1 MDSRIPTRQGM
12 ALLADICH
20 AANGDKVTVPRRLT
34 EADYDAV
41 MRLWQHAGLTGVRPE
56 GRDSREAF
64 ARQLARGQVVLGLEE
79 LGKLIG
85 CVVATHDTRKG
96 WINRLA
102 VHPDWRRQGIG
113 QQLIAEAEESLHQ
126 QGMSVIAAIIEPD
139 NEASLKLFIKAGY
152 ADWPGLHYVSKKSSK
167 DA

>member
-1 MDSRIPTRQGM
+1 MKLRPPTRLNASDFVRVL
-12 ALLADICH
+12 ALWRA
-20 AANGDKVTVPRRLT
+20 
-34 EADYDAV
+34 
-41 MRLWQHAGLTGVRPE
+41 AGLQIKSA
-56 GRDSREAF
+56 GRDTREAF
-64 ARQLARGQVVLGLEE
+64 ERQMAGGTQTAIGIEVEDDQGEHTGSPLLVGVVL
-79 LGKLIG
+79 
-85 CVVATHDTRKG
+85 ATHNGRKG